1 MKKTTLLLF
10 ITLLVYFWNGV
21 MGDPI
26 SVLGQITDRLQ
37 VIVIKGQFLGP
48 KGKTIEEYDY
58 LEPGR
63 KYRLLPKTEVEL
75 STLDG
80 KKVYVAVGPGLLF
93 LDSPGLVLFN
103 GKPLKFKTQQSLLK
117 GVVASKAPTH
127 YVGGLAIRGLQVMP
141 DQEKRSSIHE
151 VDGYAYLGENMT
163 LGQAR
168 KAAFANS
175 RRQALE
181 MAKTHIESNT
191 LVKDGVLEYDLI
203 QTGAE
208 GAVSV
213 LEQNDHGLEDNRYHV
228 WIRAEVEYS
237 LRPAGQKPRPAKIM
251 SPDAPLTVK
260 VWTPRKQYRHGEE
273 VKIFVLGN
281 RDFYA
286 RIVNMDSERNV
297 IQLLPNDYRDINL
310 FKGGQVYK
318 IPDTGDHF
326 KIKVS
331 PPYGEDQVVVY
342 ASDVPLGEVET
353 ESVGQ
358 GLRRFS
364 GTRDLLG
371 DKIRSVAVVHKPV
384 GSPTGAE
391 FYEATWELKTVAQ

>member
-1 MKKTTLLLF
+1 
-10 ITLLVYFWNGV
+10 
-21 MGDPI
+21 MG
-26 SVLGQITDRLQ
+26 
-37 VIVIKGQFLGP
+37 
-48 KGKTIEEYDY
+48 
-58 LEPGR
+58 
-63 KYRLLPKTEVEL
+63 
-75 STLDG
+75 
-80 KKVYVAVGPGLLF
+80 LF
-93 LDSPGLVLFN
+93 LDPAGSVILN
-103 GKPLKFKTQQSLLK
+103 GKPLKFKTQQSPLK
-117 GVVASKAPTH
+117 GVVVSKAPTH
-127 YVGGLAIRGLQVMP
+127 YVGGLAIRGLQIVP

-151 VDGYAYLGENMT
+151 VDGYAYLGENVT

-168 KAAFANS
+168 KAAFANA

-191 LVKDGVLEYDLI
+191 LVKDGVLEYDFI

-208 GAVSV
+208 GAASV
-213 LEQNDHGLEDNRYHV
+213 MEQEDYGLENNRYHV
-228 WIRAEVEYS
+228 WIKAEVEYG
-237 LRPAGQKPRPAKIM
+237 LRPAGQKPKPTKIM
-251 SPDAPLTVK
+251 SPQAPLTVK
-260 VWTPRKQYRHGEE
+260 VWTPRKQYRRGEE
-273 VKIFVLGN
+273 VKIFILGN

-286 RIVNMDSERNV
+286 RIVNIDSEGNV

-310 FKGGQVYK
+310 FQGAKVYK
-318 IPDTGDHF
+318 IPDAGDHF
-326 KIKVS
+326 KIRVS

-371 DKIRSVAVVHKPV
+371 DKIRSVAVVHRPV
-384 GSPTGAE
+384 DSPTGAE